1 MRVMGIDPG
10 SRRMGVAVVE
20 RVGTRLVY
28 VSAETIRAPDKA
40 SLDRRLLIM
49 YQGITR
55 IIADTHPD
63 SVAVEDLFFA
73 KHVTGALKLAQARG
87 VALLAGAAADLP
99 VASYAP
105 ALVKRTVAGRGRS
118 DKAQVARLVGAILGL
133 TELPGEDATDALAI
147 AITHAQATRSTLPLI
162 GAKPPSKRKA
172 PKKAAKRGPRKRD
185 TK

>member
-1 MRVMGIDPG
+1 
-10 SRRMGVAVVE
+10 MGVGVVE

-28 VSAETIRAPDKA
+28 VTAETIVAPQKE

-49 YQGITR
+49 YQGLCR
-55 IIADTHPD
+55 IIEDTKPT

-99 VASYAP
+99 VTSYAP

-133 TELPGEDATDALAI
+133 TELPGEDASDALAI
-147 AITHAQATRSTLPLI
+147 AITHAQAMRRPLPPPGTKTRRRSPKS
-162 GAKPPSKRKA
+162 GSK
-172 PKKAAKRGPRKRD
+172 
-185 TK
+185 